1 MDMLASSV
9 NKTMTATYF
18 WIMNILNPNENITF
32 GFEHDS
38 VYVGARAAVEGGS
51 SGVYGWALIAH
62 RDGTATLQVRDGEGG
77 AVTVDLLKAARV
89 LKGLIDAEDATNKGV
104 E

>member
-1 MDMLASSV
+1 M
-9 NKTMTATYF
+9 KTVYF
-18 WIMNILNPNENITF
+18 WIMNTLNPKENITF

-38 VYVGARAAVEGGS
+38 VYVGARADVEGS

-62 RDGTATLQVRDGEGG
+62 RDGTATLQVRDEKGG

-89 LKGLIDAEDATNKGV
+89 LKRLIDAEDTNASQDD